1 MIYTSL
7 LISIGDVIYMFVL
20 QVIGIVIFVYGL
32 LSLIQDITNEITYK
46 RISHNMK
53 IVMFAKGL
61 EKNLEQF
68 MIELYQMKKVNAYRQ
83 LVIIDLEEEDD
94 ISKIKTRLF
103 NNEINAQVYN
113 KENGKGYI
121 KNLLQNEN
129 ISFL

>member
-1 MIYTSL
+1 
-7 LISIGDVIYMFVL
+7 MFVL

-61 EKNLEQF
+61 EENLEQF

-83 LVIIDLEEEDD
+83 LVIVDLEEEDD

-113 KENGKGYI
+113 RENGKGYI